1 MDGAT
6 PQQEAQSTKKKHI
19 VPEGEISGLIPTVLI
34 GRDTLLRDNP
44 ICYPVQNLRR
54 GCGDPGSRRVRSIAS
69 TGVCGEGTQ
78 ENLRRAARPPNNG
91 RVPKTPH

>member
-6 PQQEAQSTKKKHI
+6 PQQEAQSTKTKKKHI

-44 ICYPVQNLRR
+44 ICYPVQNLREVVEI
-54 GCGDPGSRRVRSIAS
+54 PAVTVSVALPAPES
-69 TGVCGEGTQ
+69 VEK
-78 ENLRRAARPPNNG
+78 E
-91 RVPKTPH
+91 PKKT